1 MCMWKIQSFP
11 HTSES
16 ETLEIVLEHRKTD
29 EITIKM
35 NKSGL
40 VPIKNHKWVH
50 LKIKGASGC
59 YTLQRVRC
67 FILVISTDCYSMLS
81 FSVKA
86 KVFARAEGT
95 GEALMQ
101 RSREVLSEPCHHLS
115 SQDSWISELEV
126 KILWCV
132 FLICLTLAHSATTL
146 VPCTVFDLL
155 FLFCFNGL
163 VLQSRGSTLA
173 KKLPCTVTVLQNLVQ
188 RSSHC
193 CVLYC

>member
-1 MCMWKIQSFP
+1 MCVWKIQSFP
-11 HTSES
+11 CTSES
-16 ETLEIVLEHRKTD
+16 ETLKIVLEHRKRD

-35 NKSGL
+35 NKRGL
-40 VPIKNHKWVH
+40 VPIKKHKWVH

-67 FILVISTDCYSMLS
+67 FILVISTDCYYMLS
-81 FSVKA
+81 FSGKA

-95 GEALMQ
+95 GEAFMQ
-101 RSREVLSEPCHHLS
+101 RSWEVLSEPCHHLS

-132 FLICLTLAHSATTL
+132 FLICLTLAHSATTPL
-146 VPCTVFDLL
+146 LCSVFDLL
-155 FLFCFNGL
+155 FLFCINGL
-163 VLQSRGSTLA
+163 ILQRGGSTLA
-173 KKLPCTVTVLQNLVQ
+173 KRLPWTLTGLQNLVQ
-188 RSSHC
+188 RSSRC